1 MTRVGV
7 VSWRL
12 LVAWLLPLLLVST
25 PALAHKL
32 KVFAMAEGR
41 DIRGS
46 VYFAGGGPAVGCH
59 VEVRDFEGRVLAT
72 VSPDREGRFT
82 YQAQAP
88 MDHMLVAVSD
98 DGHEARWTLAAT
110 DLTGSFPGAAFAASS
125 AGQVSPAD
133 AQPIGSAIQP
143 QTATG
148 QTPVQ
153 LDPATLAAI
162 ETLLARQ
169 IRPLREELDAAQ
181 DQARLH
187 DILGGVGT
195 IFGIVG
201 LALWWGARRRPKPG
215 GPS

>member
-1 MTRVGV
+1 VT
-7 VSWRL
+7 L
-12 LVAWLLPLLLVST
+12 LLPLLLVTT

-32 KVFAMAEGR
+32 KVFATAEGK

-46 VYFAGGGPAVGCH
+46 VYFAGGGPAAGCH
-59 VEVRDFEGRVLAT
+59 VEVRDFQGRILAT
-72 VSPDREGRFT
+72 LSPDREGRFS

-98 DGHEARWTLAAT
+98 DGHQARWTLAAT
-110 DLTGSFPGAAFAASS
+110 DLTGSFPGTELPASS

-133 AQPIGSAIQP
+133 AKPIDAANQPA
-143 QTATG
+143 TAPG
-148 QTPVQ
+148 QEPVQ

>member
-1 MTRVGV
+1 MTRAGSI
-7 VSWRL
+7 SWRM
-12 LVAWLLPLLLVST
+12 LVALLLPLLLVTT

-32 KVFAMAEGR
+32 KVFATAEGK

-59 VEVRDFEGRVLAT
+59 VEVRDFQGRVLAT
-72 VSPDREGRFT
+72 LSPDREGRFT

-98 DGHEARWTLAAT
+98 DGHQARWTLAAT
-110 DLTGSFPGAAFAASS
+110 DLTGSFPGTELPAIS

-133 AQPIGSAIQP
+133 AKPIGAATQP
-143 QTATG
+143 PTAPG
-148 QTPVQ
+148 QEPVQ